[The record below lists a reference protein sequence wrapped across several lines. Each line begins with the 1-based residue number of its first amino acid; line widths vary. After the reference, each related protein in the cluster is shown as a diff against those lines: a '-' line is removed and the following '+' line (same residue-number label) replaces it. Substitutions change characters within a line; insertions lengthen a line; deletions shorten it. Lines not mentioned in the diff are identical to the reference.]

1 MLLYGE
7 SETAKS
13 HPWQDKVAL
22 LLGYG
27 RAVSGRLRR

>member
-7 SETAKS
+7 LETAKS
-13 HPWQDKVAL
+13 HPWHDEVAL

-27 RAVSGRLRR
+27 RAVSGRLRQ